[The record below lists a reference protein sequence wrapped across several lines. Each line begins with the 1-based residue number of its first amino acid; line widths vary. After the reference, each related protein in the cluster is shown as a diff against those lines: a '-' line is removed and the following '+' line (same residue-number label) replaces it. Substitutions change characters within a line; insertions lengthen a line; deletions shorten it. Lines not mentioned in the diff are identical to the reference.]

1 MAPGTESAYVGD
13 ITTRTGSSDMSDT
26 TTHGGRLAAKALK
39 AAGVECVFTLSGGH
53 VMGIYDG
60 CLDEGIKVVDVR
72 HEQAATHAADA
83 WARLNPGK
91 VGVAILT
98 AGPGVTD
105 GVTGVANAWRANSPI
120 LVFGGQGPFN
130 NLRRG
135 SLQEMD
141 HVSLM
146 KPITKWADACYETH
160 RIGEY
165 IELAI
170 RTAMSGVPGPAFLE
184 IPMDVLHGPVD
195 LATTPIPTFRDYR
208 VGSSAPDDAL
218 DHATTVIAGAERP
231 MIMAGTALKW
241 SEGAPQLRAFVESTK
256 IPCYTNGMGRGQLP
270 MNHPQYFNRS
280 RKQALAESD
289 VVVLAGTTLDF
300 RMKFGASIPA
310 DTEIVQLDL
319 DETLIGQNRSAD
331 VGLVGNLGANIAA
344 LNERLTKRGGVD
356 FGDWSATLRAAE
368 DEAEVALSLQL
379 TSDEV
384 PIDPMRLCAEIASF
398 VDTDDS
404 MIVIGDGGDIVA
416 QASKVLRVP
425 EHGTWMDPGP
435 LGTLGVGMP
444 FALAA
449 QVANPDQRV
458 LIIYGDGSFGLNG
471 FEFDT
476 AVRFGLPIVGIVGN
490 DAAWGQMMRPQA
502 MLYGTERLVATELA
516 PTRYDKVVE
525 ALGGHGE
532 NVTEPDQIRPALERA
547 FASGKP
553 ALVNVM
559 MRTDVGA
566 PKGSTYV

>member
-1 MAPGTESAYVGD
+1 MADGNKPA
-13 ITTRTGSSDMSDT
+13 
-26 TTHGGRLAAKALK
+26 HGGKLAAKALK

-141 HVSLM
+141 HVSVM
-146 KPITKWADACYETH
+146 KPITKWADACYETA

-165 IELAI
+165 IELAV
-170 RTAMSGVPGPAFLE
+170 RTALSGVPGPAFLE

-195 LATTPIPTFRDYR
+195 LDAVTMPRFRDYR
-208 VGSSAPDDAL
+208 VASTAPQPLLEEAL
-218 DHATTVIAGAERP
+218 GLLAGAERP
-231 MIMAGTALKW
+231 MLMAGTALKW
-241 SEGAPQLRAFVESTK
+241 SEGADALRRFVEAVK
-256 IPCYTNGMGRGQLP
+256 IPCFTNGMGRGQLP
-270 MNHPQYFNRS
+270 MNHDQFFNRS
-280 RKQALAESD
+280 RKHALTEAD
-289 VVVLAGTTLDF
+289 VVVLAGTPLDF
-300 RMKFGASIPA
+300 RMRFGASIPPSA
-310 DTEIVQLDL
+310 KVIQLDL
-319 DETLIGQNRSAD
+319 DETLIGQNRPSD
-331 VGLVGNLGANIAA
+331 VGLVGNLGSNLDA
-344 LNERLTKRGGVD
+344 LLDTIKSSEKSLD
-356 FGDWSATLRAAE
+356 FSDWSSKLRVLE
-368 DEAEVALSLQL
+368 VEAEEALAAQL

-384 PIDPMRLCAEIASF
+384 PIDPLRLCSEIADF
-398 VDTDDS
+398 IETDDS
-404 MIVIGDGGDIVA
+404 MIIIGDGGDIVA
-416 QASKVLRVP
+416 QSSKVLKVP
-425 EHGTWMDPGP
+425 PRGTWMDPGP

-449 QVANPDQRV
+449 QLANPDQRV
-458 LIIYGDGSFGLNG
+458 MIIYGDGSFGLNG

-476 AVRFGLPIVGIVGN
+476 AVRFGLPIVGVVGN
-490 DAAWGQMMRPQA
+490 DAAWGQMLRPQA
-502 MLYGTERLVATELA
+502 MLYGADRVVATELNY
-516 PTRYDKVVE
+516 TRYDQVVE

-532 NVTEPDQIRPALERA
+532 HVTEPGQIRGALERA

-553 ALVNVM
+553 ALVNVE
-559 MRTDVGA
+559 MRRDVDG

>member
-1 MAPGTESAYVGD
+1 
-13 ITTRTGSSDMSDT
+13 MS
-26 TTHGGRLAAKALK
+26 HGGALAAKALK

-53 VMGIYDG
+53 VMAIYDG
-60 CLDEGIKVVDVR
+60 CIDEGIKVVDVR

-146 KPITKWADACYETH
+146 KPITKWADACYETS
-160 RIGEY
+160 RIAEY
-165 IELAI
+165 IEVGI
-170 RTAMSGVPGPAFLE
+170 RNALSGVPGPAFLE
-184 IPMDVLHGPVD
+184 IPMDILSAPID
-195 LATTPIPTFRDYR
+195 LDTVAIPRFRDYR
-208 VGSSAPDDAL
+208 VSATAPQESIDEAAAIL
-218 DHATTVIAGAERP
+218 AGATTP
-231 MIMAGTALKW
+231 MLMAGTALKW
-241 SEGAPQLRAFVESTK
+241 SEGAPALRHFAEATNIAVF
-256 IPCYTNGMGRGQLP
+256 TNGMGRGQLP
-270 MNHPQYFNRS
+270 MNHPQFFNRS
-280 RKQALAESD
+280 RKDALARAD
-289 VVVLAGTTLDF
+289 VVVLAGTPLDF
-300 RMKFGASIPA
+300 RMKYGASIPTGA
-310 DTEIVQLDL
+310 KVIQLDL

-331 VGLVGNLGANIAA
+331 VGLVGNVGTNLDA
-344 LNERLTKRGGVD
+344 LLDAVGDVD
-356 FGDWSATLRAAE
+356 FSEHSASLRTIE
-368 DEAEVALSLQL
+368 DQAQTALEDQL
-379 TSDEV
+379 GSDEV
-384 PIDPMRLCAEIASF
+384 PIDPMRLCREIAAHIA
-398 VDTDDS
+398 TDDE

-416 QASKVLRVP
+416 QASKVLAVP

-449 QVANPDQRV
+449 QLSNPDKRV
-458 LIIYGDGSFGLNG
+458 LIIYGDGAFGLNG

-476 AVRFGLPIVGIVGN
+476 AVRFGLPIVGIIGN
-490 DAAWGQMMRPQA
+490 DGAWGQMMRPQS
-502 MLYGTERLVATELA
+502 MIYGADRLVATELSF
-516 PTRYDKVVE
+516 TRYDKVVE

-532 NVTEPDQIRPALERA
+532 HVTEPGEIRPALERA

-553 ALVNVM
+553 ALVNVE
-559 MRTDVGA
+559 MRKDVGGM
-566 PKGSTYV
+566 KGSTYV

>member
-1 MAPGTESAYVGD
+1 MAD
-13 ITTRTGSSDMSDT
+13 DTRV
-26 TTHGGRLAAKALK
+26 HGGKLAARALK

-72 HEQAATHAADA
+72 HEQAAVHAADA

-141 HVSLM
+141 HVSVM
-146 KPITKWADACYETH
+146 KPITKWADACYQTD
-160 RIGEY
+160 RIAEY
-165 IELAI
+165 IETAI
-170 RTAMSGVPGPAFLE
+170 RTALSGVPGPSFLE
-184 IPMDVLHGPVD
+184 IPMDVLHGKVD
-195 LATTPIPTFRDYR
+195 LEAVAIPPFRDYR
-208 VGSSAPDDAL
+208 VAATAAAPAINDAL
-218 DHATTVIAGAERP
+218 ATLAGAERP
-231 MIMAGTALKW
+231 MLMAGTALKW
-241 SEGAPQLRAFVESTK
+241 SEGADALRRFVEAVK
-256 IPCYTNGMGRGQLP
+256 IPCFTNGMGRGQLP
-270 MNHPQYFNRS
+270 MDHDQFFNRS
-280 RKQALAESD
+280 RKHALTEAD
-289 VVVLAGTTLDF
+289 VVVLAGTPLDF
-300 RMKFGASIPA
+300 RMGYGNSIPPGA
-310 DTEIVQLDL
+310 KIIQLDL
-319 DETLIGQNRSAD
+319 DETLIGQNRAAD
-331 VGLVGNLGANIAA
+331 VGLVGNVGANLDALLDAIEAA
-344 LNERLTKRGGVD
+344 EKNLD
-356 FGDWSATLRAAE
+356 FGDWSATLRRLE
-368 DEAEVALSLQL
+368 VEAEETLAAQL

-384 PIDPMRLCAEIASF
+384 PIDPLRLCAEIAE
-398 VDTDDS
+398 VVAGDDS

-416 QASKVLRVP
+416 QSSKVLKVP
-425 EHGTWMDPGP
+425 PQGTWMDPGP

-449 QVANPDQRV
+449 QLANPDQRV

-502 MLYGTERLVATELA
+502 MIYGADRVVATELNY
-516 PTRYDKVVE
+516 TRYDQVVE

-532 NVTEPDQIRPALERA
+532 HVTEPDQIGPALERA

-553 ALVNVM
+553 ALVNVE
-559 MRTDVGA
+559 MRRDVDGM
-566 PKGSTYV
+566 KGSTYV